1 MSNITAKMVKE
12 LRDRTGAGM
21 MECKK
26 ALLEADGDM
35 DKAVDSMRKA
45 GQAKADKKS
54 SRIAAEGI
62 ISLSINN
69 NGKANMVEINCET
82 DFVAKDENFLEFV
95 NKISEASVDSFNG
108 SLEDFNEFEHSSGK
122 TTEEMRLELVSKV
135 GENVKIRRIKSFET
149 KDTHMGH
156 YMHGN
161 KIGVV
166 VILEK
171 ENEEL
176 AKDVCMH
183 IAAMK
188 PVALDSSDI
197 EKEDLDREREIYMA
211 QAQESGKPE
220 NIIEKMVDGKIKK
233 YISEVT
239 LVNQPFV
246 KDNDIMIGD
255 LIKKHDNKIISFCRM
270 EVGEGIE
277 KKDENFADEVM
288 SQIKN

>member
-1 MSNITAKMVKE
+1 
-12 LRDRTGAGM
+12 
-21 MECKK
+21 
-26 ALLEADGDM
+26 
-35 DKAVDSMRKA
+35 
-45 GQAKADKKS
+45 
-54 SRIAAEGI
+54 
-62 ISLSINN
+62 
-69 NGKANMVEINCET
+69 
-82 DFVAKDENFLEFV
+82 
-95 NKISEASVDSFNG
+95 
-108 SLEDFNEFEHSSGK
+108 
-122 TTEEMRLELVSKV
+122 
-135 GENVKIRRIKSFET
+135 
-149 KDTHMGH
+149 
-156 YMHGN
+156 MHGN